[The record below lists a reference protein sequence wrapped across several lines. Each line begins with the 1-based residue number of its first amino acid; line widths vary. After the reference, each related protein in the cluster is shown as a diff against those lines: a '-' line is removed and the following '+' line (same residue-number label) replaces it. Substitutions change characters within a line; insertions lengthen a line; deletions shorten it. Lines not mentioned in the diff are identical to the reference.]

1 MNAFILYLY
10 GCFFAFIINIIHCYI
25 YIKGIKQRDRK
36 LWFIIAVFI
45 SSSILM
51 TILSWLGVFYVI
63 MSLNARKDE
72 ANYKKGKTNGKYNYT
87 DFEVLERQ

>member
-10 GCFFAFIINIIHCYI
+10 GCLFAFIINTIHCCI

-36 LWFIIAVFI
+36 LWFVIAVFI
-45 SSSILM
+45 SSSIFV

-72 ANYKKGKTNGKYNYT
+72 ANNKERKTNGKYNYT